1 MIYLNTFPSHFFCT
15 YATVRKGRPTM
26 AFGQFRIILDRF
38 QVQPQPTDFHLRYVM
53 ICWNKQDGGNLW
65 KLKERKKRGKN
76 KKTFKNVI
84 KNVDATIM

>member
-1 MIYLNTFPSHFFCT
+1 
-15 YATVRKGRPTM
+15 M

-76 KKTFKNVI
+76 KKTL
-84 KNVDATIM
+84 